1 MITISE
7 SALEQIQAAA
17 TQDDMK
23 GLALRLAVRQD
34 DAGAF
39 EYGIGFDEIK
49 DEDLKFEKG
58 GVTVVVAPAYKD
70 VLEGLTIDYVEI
82 EPDKFHFIFVNP
94 NDPNHV
100 TPGEERN
107 NLDS

>member
-7 SALEQIQAAA
+7 SALKQIQEAAK
-17 TQDDMK
+17 QDDMK

-34 DAGAF
+34 DAGAY
-39 EYGIGFDEIK
+39 EYGIGFDEIR
-49 DEDLKFEKG
+49 DEDLKFENDG
-58 GVTVVVAPAYKD
+58 ITVVVAPAYKE

-100 TPGEERN
+100 APGEERG